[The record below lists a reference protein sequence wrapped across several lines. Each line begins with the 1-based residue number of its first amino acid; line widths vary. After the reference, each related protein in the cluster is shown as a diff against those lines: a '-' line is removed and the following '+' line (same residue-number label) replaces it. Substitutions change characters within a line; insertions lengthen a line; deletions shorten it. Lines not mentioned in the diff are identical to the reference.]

1 MWQYKNREN
10 SADTRQYSVYGP
22 CSVYSHESD
31 SAYTTRV
38 TPIIVTVVDTHVT
51 RHFQTNQ
58 ISIQF
63 NSIQLKQ
70 IKFQFN
76 SITKT
81 PHMYGKQKQGHK
93 VTSTHKQGAA
103 LSLALPLETTLD
115 SEDG

>member
-1 MWQYKNREN
+1 MCVAIQKQN

-63 NSIQLKQ
+63 NSI
-70 IKFQFN
+70 
-76 SITKT
+76 TKT

>member
-1 MWQYKNREN
+1 MCVAIQKQN
-10 SADTRQYSVYGP
+10 SADTRQYSVY
-22 CSVYSHESD
+22 SAHETRERHVHTRD
-31 SAYTTRV
+31 SV

-58 ISIQF
+58 ISI
-63 NSIQLKQ
+63 
-70 IKFQFN
+70 QFN